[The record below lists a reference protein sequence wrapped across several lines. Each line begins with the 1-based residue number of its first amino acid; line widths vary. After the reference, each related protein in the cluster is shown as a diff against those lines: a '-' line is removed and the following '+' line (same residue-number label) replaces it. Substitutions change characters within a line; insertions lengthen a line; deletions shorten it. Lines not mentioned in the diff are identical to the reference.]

1 MKMLRTKTSSNRQTH
16 GNDPIKK
23 KNTADPEMTEHTV
36 FEETVFSL

>member
-16 GNDPIKK
+16 GMTLSK